1 MTTSMQPDSK
11 TLRVNDLTL
20 HYFEW
25 GKADAPDIVCVHGY
39 TGSADAFNALAR
51 HLQDRFHILTPD
63 VRGHGESAWSPA
75 GAYQYADQAGDL
87 AAFVDRLGLD
97 RFVLIGTSMGGI
109 IAMAYAVAHPQ
120 RLRGLVINDIGPEA
134 EAGTQRITQM
144 VGSRPEEFA
153 SLEDAMAYRR
163 EMSPIVAGRSAED
176 QRELAL
182 GVLRQRADGR
192 WGWKMDPAY
201 VRQRV
206 EHGAPRRPE
215 LWSRLPALSCPT
227 LVVWGTES
235 DVLSGGTG
243 AADGRRA
250 AARRVGR
257 GTRHRPRSDFGRTA
271 VPRRTRTVA
280 RRLVRRRRDYPRART
295 TMPFAQLTQ
304 KRDIR

>member
-11 TLRVNDLTL
+11 TLRANDLAL
-20 HYFEW
+20 HYLEW
-25 GKADAPDIVCVHGY
+25 GEADAPDIVCVHGY

-51 HLQDRFHILTPD
+51 RLEDRFHILAPD
-63 VRGHGESAWSPA
+63 VRGHGESAWSAA
-75 GAYQYADQAGDL
+75 GAYGYADQAGDL

-120 RLRGLVINDIGPEA
+120 RLRGLVINDIGPDA
-134 EAGTQRITQM
+134 GAGTQRITQM
-144 VGSRPEEFA
+144 VGSRPDEFA
-153 SLEDAMAYRR
+153 TLDDAMAYRR

-201 VRQRV
+201 IRQRV

-215 LWSRLPALSCPT
+215 LWPGLPALTCPT

-235 DVLSGGTG
+235 DVLSE
-243 AADGRRA
+243 AQ
-250 AARRVGR
+250 ARRMAGALPHGELVK
-257 GTRHRPRSDFGRTA
+257 
-271 VPRRTRTVA
+271 VPGIGHAPTLVEA
-280 RRLVRRRRDYPRART
+280 QPLAALERLLA
-295 TMPFAQLTQ
+295 AL
-304 KRDIR
+304 